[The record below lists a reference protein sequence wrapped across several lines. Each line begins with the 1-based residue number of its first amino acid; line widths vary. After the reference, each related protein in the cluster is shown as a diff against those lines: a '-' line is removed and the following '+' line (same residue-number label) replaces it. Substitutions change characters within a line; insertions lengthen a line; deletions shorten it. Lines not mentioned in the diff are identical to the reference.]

1 MSHHLISRR
10 NRHDGITVDLVM
22 YANVLKSL
30 IINTSR
36 SWKNELHYIDGVSAT
51 FRDNTAECIQM
62 LNNIQ
67 TMQAEY
73 F

>member
-1 MSHHLISRR
+1 
-10 NRHDGITVDLVM
+10 M

-62 LNNIQ
+62 LNNNIQ